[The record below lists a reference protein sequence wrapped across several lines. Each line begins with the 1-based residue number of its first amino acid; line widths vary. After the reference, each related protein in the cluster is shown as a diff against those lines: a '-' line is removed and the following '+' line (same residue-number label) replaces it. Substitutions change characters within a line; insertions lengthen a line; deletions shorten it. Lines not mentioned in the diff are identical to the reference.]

1 MRSEYTL
8 VKDIISGHNER
19 MNNIKKYYPF
29 FRISDI
35 SFQGFRD
42 EISEKLDMG
51 YILMA
56 VLRFFIEENN
66 FNEKN
71 VTYDDYQ
78 EFMRDIYRR
87 DFEINLDKDE
97 EKELN
102 QYIFDKIRN
111 DGKPFSYTYFDPE
124 SKKRKTIRT
133 RLIESKIAGN
143 DIVYQISA
151 DAISF
156 YLDTKEIKDESNITI
171 AQVLLGK
178 MIHTRNFKGGTEI
191 ILRINNEVGRL
202 IAKQKEILSLMSYD
216 VFHGVQ
222 MYEDFMEHTVK
233 WFDEEQKLFKKNK
246 ELVDAALRNCDN
258 DKSYYA
264 AMDDIFKLESELNRA
279 MLRHSELLS
288 ACVSLQNRVDD
299 MIRKNKLSRIRMSFD
314 FRKVMATMIQKDDI
328 TVLKSLAEPLFQLG
342 VKKTF
347 SLSLLDNML
356 NYKNDGE
363 EENEKIKS
371 AREDRDFKY
380 PDELEDER
388 IRHNYYIFLRIFF
401 QCLEQQQEF
410 YLTDF
415 NQRLTELL
423 GERVLEHGDYFS
435 FLTHLSQR
443 ESYNLKQIRQKPDT
457 FLEGIMRDYLEK
469 TADVPIAT
477 ETFELFF
484 EDNIVELGENNIT
497 NILVRNGG
505 NNQNGR

>member
-1 MRSEYTL
+1 MYIRFQQMRF
-8 VKDIISGHNER
+8 H
-19 MNNIKKYYPF
+19 F
-29 FRISDI
+29 
-35 SFQGFRD
+35 
-42 EISEKLDMG
+42 
-51 YILMA
+51 IL
-56 VLRFFIEENN
+56 I
-66 FNEKN
+66 
-71 VTYDDYQ
+71 Q
-78 EFMRDIYRR
+78 
-87 DFEINLDKDE
+87 
-97 EKELN
+97 
-102 QYIFDKIRN
+102 
-111 DGKPFSYTYFDPE
+111 
-124 SKKRKTIRT
+124 
-133 RLIESKIAGN
+133 
-143 DIVYQISA
+143 
-151 DAISF
+151 
-156 YLDTKEIKDESNITI
+156 IKDESNITI

-246 ELVDAALRNCDN
+246 ELVDAALRSCDN

-435 FLTHLSQR
+435 FLTHLSQK